1 MNKTK
6 VRTRFAPS
14 PTGYLHVGGLRTIIY
29 AYIFAKQNK
38 GDFLL
43 RIEDTDRERF
53 IPGATEKLI
62 NILPE
67 LGFKYDEG
75 PILKN
80 NTLISKGKFGPYIQ
94 SQRLEI
100 YQKYAQQLL
109 EHNQAY
115 YCFCSSE
122 RLDAMRQEQMK
133 NNMPPKYDG
142 HCRNLTAAEI
152 KAKLDAKTPYVLR
165 MRIPE
170 NRVIKFVD
178 LIRGEIE
185 FNTNDIDDQVIIKS
199 DGFPTYHLAVVVDDH
214 LMQISHVIRGEEW
227 VSSTPKHLLLYEYFN
242 WQAPQF
248 AHQSLLLN
256 PDHTKLSKR
265 KGDVAVEDFLQKGYL
280 KEALINFIAT
290 IGWTEGSGNEQ
301 EIYSITDL
309 IKKFNISRLTKA
321 GAIFN
326 LEKLDWINGYY
337 IRQMKIKELNN
348 LCLPYLKTIK
358 PDISIKLAEK
368 IVTISQERLKKLSD
382 ITQNI
387 EYFWGEKLDY
397 PKELIIWKKSNQA
410 QTLENLIKTE
420 DFLINLPGLCFK
432 NLKRLEKS
440 VINWIKKNNYG
451 VGDILWPMRVALSGQ
466 QNSPSPFELAWVLG
480 KKETLKRINKAQTK
494 LKVY

>member
-1 MNKTK
+1 MNKLK

-14 PTGYLHVGGLRTIIY
+14 PTGYLHVGGLRTVIY
-29 AYIFAKQNK
+29 AYIIAKQNK

-43 RIEDTDRERF
+43 RIEDTDRERLV
-53 IPGATEKLI
+53 PGATEKLI
-62 NILPE
+62 QILPE

-80 NTLISKGKFGPYIQ
+80 NKVVSKGKFGPYIQ
-94 SQRLEI
+94 SQRLDI

-109 EHNQAY
+109 DQNNAY
-115 YCFCSSE
+115 YCFCTSQ
-122 RLDAMRQEQMK
+122 RLDEMRQEQMR
-133 NNMPPKYDG
+133 NNLPPRYDG
-142 HCRNLTAAEI
+142 HCRNLSADEV
-152 KAKLDAKTPYVLR
+152 KAKLEAKTPYVLR

-185 FNTNDIDDQVIIKS
+185 FNTNDVDDQVIIKS
-199 DGFPTYHLAVVVDDH
+199 DGFPTYHLAVVIDDH

-227 VSSTPKHLLLYEYFN
+227 ISSTPKHLLLYEYFN
-242 WQAPQF
+242 WQVPQF
-248 AHQSLLLN
+248 AHPSLLLN

-265 KGDVAVEDFLQKGYL
+265 KGDVAIEDFLQKGYL
-280 KEALINFIAT
+280 TKALINFIAT
-290 IGWTEGSGNEQ
+290 IGWTESSGSEQ
-301 EIYSITDL
+301 EIYSIKDL
-309 IKKFNISRLTKA
+309 IKKFDISRLTKA

-326 LEKLDWINGYY
+326 SDKLDWVNSYY
-337 IRQMKIKELNN
+337 IRQMKLKELNK

-368 IVTISQERLKKLSD
+368 IVAINQERLKKLSD

-397 PKELIIWKKSNQA
+397 PKELIIWKKSNQQ
-410 QTLENLIKTE
+410 QTLDNLIKVKKL
-420 DFLINLPGLCFK
+420 FLSTPEPCFN
-432 NLKRLEKS
+432 NLKRLEKL

-451 VGDILWPMRVALSGQ
+451 VGDILWPLRVALSGQ
-466 QNSPSPFELAWVLG
+466 QNSPSPFELTWVLG
-480 KKETLKRINKAQTK
+480 KKEALKRIDTAIQK
-494 LKVY
+494 LNV